1 LLQGTGKVV
10 IHVLLWQNKTISW
23 VKIDTENIPSEFTF
37 GEEVLRQNVA
47 TASHL
52 FFHIIDDYKKFNSES
67 HVAVCNQGIT
77 DRKTDI
83 LELSPWSVV
92 TLLYKQIRL
101 KSEMSNIFAT

>member
-1 LLQGTGKVV
+1 M
-10 IHVLLWQNKTISW
+10 
-23 VKIDTENIPSEFTF
+23 
-37 GEEVLRQNVA
+37 RQNVA

-52 FFHIIDDYKKFNSES
+52 VFHIIDDYKKFNSES